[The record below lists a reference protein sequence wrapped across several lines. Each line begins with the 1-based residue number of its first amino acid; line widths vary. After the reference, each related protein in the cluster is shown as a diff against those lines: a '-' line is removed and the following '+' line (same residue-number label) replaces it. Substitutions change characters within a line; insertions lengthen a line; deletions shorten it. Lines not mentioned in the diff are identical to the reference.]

1 MKKISEVTST
11 RLKKGDTVA
20 VLSGRDKGKNGKI
33 LSVDR
38 KRNMVIVEGIN
49 IRHGFQKPKSGRGPG
64 QKVSAPGPMH
74 PSKLILLDA
83 DKKPT
88 RIAIKILE
96 DGTKQRVARK
106 TGKAI

>member
-1 MKKISEVTST
+1 MKKISEITST
-11 RLKKGDTVA
+11 KLKRGDMVA
-20 VLSGRDKGKNGKI
+20 VLSGRDKGKTGKI
-33 LSVDR
+33 LNVDR
-38 KRNMVIVEGIN
+38 KRNMVVVEGIN
-49 IRHGFQKPKSGRGPG
+49 IRHGFEKAKTGKPGT
-64 QKVSAPGPMH
+64 KVSAPGPMH

-88 RIAIKILE
+88 RISFKILE